1 MTPTEQDLQ
10 DVSAALGARYR
21 VERLLGRG
29 GMGAVYL
36 ARDLQL
42 DRNVAVKLLPRDF
55 AADAMLRE
63 RFVRET
69 RVTASFSHPNIV
81 PVHAVEE
88 REGLLAFVMGFV
100 EGETLAQR
108 VSRAGLLAPRECV
121 RMMQDIAYAL
131 AYAHGRGVVHRD
143 IKPDNIMLERAT
155 GRALLMDFG
164 VSRGVNA
171 TAANP
176 AMTRVGESVGTPEFM
191 SPEQAA
197 GEELDGRSDLYSLG
211 LAAYFALLGRPAFSG
226 DSAQRLL
233 VRQLTEVVPP
243 LATLRADLPAPLAAA
258 VDRCLAKDREARFVD
273 AGALVEALDVANA
286 AAPEVPIAIRL
297 FAQEAA
303 TLGLTLTLAMVFI
316 WTYGASVVSRTG
328 SLDPLI
334 PVVVL
339 IAVLSMRVAQTFSEA
354 KRLFAQ
360 GFTLADVMRGFQA
373 GLDERESRRQ
383 QLRGDAA
390 TRRAR
395 KRTLVVATL
404 LLLAGPLFLWWAL
417 QFRVALGPGRY
428 MTPLPGLMLLLTGLL
443 FFGFALPLLMRS
455 PFRRPLSERMFR
467 AVWIGFPGRLFL
479 GAAARR
485 AGRSPSSGA
494 GGARAAIQPVVPVV
508 AAASAV
514 PLPTPA
520 APVLPAPTPLRGDHA
535 DRLASLEARIA
546 QLERTVTR
554 AG

>member
-1 MTPTEQDLQ
+1 MSATEQELR
-10 DVSAALGARYR
+10 DVSAALGGRYQ

-42 DRNVAVKLLPRDF
+42 DRNVAVKVLPRDF
-55 AADAMLRE
+55 AADALLRE

-88 REGLLAFVMGFV
+88 GEGLLAFVMGYV

-108 VSRAGLLAPRECV
+108 VARAGPLVPRECV

-131 AYAHGRGVVHRD
+131 AYAHGRGTVHRD

-171 TAANP
+171 TPANP

-197 GEELDGRSDLYSLG
+197 GEALDGRSDLYSLG
-211 LAAYFALLGRPAFSG
+211 LTAYFALLGRNAYSG

-243 LATLRADLPAPLAAA
+243 LSTLRGDLPAPLADA
-258 VDRCLAKDREARFVD
+258 VDRCLAKDRESRFAD
-273 AGALVEALDVANA
+273 AQALVEALDVANA
-286 AAPEVPIAIRL
+286 AAPEMPVAIRV

-303 TLGLTLTLAMVFI
+303 TLGIVITFMLLFMWVFVLTVVRGSDSDDPFI
-316 WTYGASVVSRTG
+316 
-328 SLDPLI
+328 PL
-334 PVVVL
+334 VVL
-339 IAVLSMRVAQTFSEA
+339 AAVISTRLAQTFSEA
-354 KRLFAQ
+354 RRLFAQ
-360 GFTLADVMRGFQA
+360 GFSVQDVLRGFQA
-373 GLDERESRRQ
+373 GIDERESQRA
-383 QLRGDAA
+383 QLRLNTA
-390 TRRAR
+390 TQRAR
-395 KRTLVVATL
+395 TRTLVVASL
-404 LLLAGPLFLWWAL
+404 MLAAAPVFIWGAL
-417 QFRVALGPGRY
+417 QLRVRVGPTRW
-428 MTPLPGLMLLLTGLL
+428 MTPMPGIVMLVTGLL
-443 FFGFALPLLMRS
+443 FIGFSMPLLMRS
-455 PFRRPLSERMFR
+455 PFRKPASERLFKAFWM
-467 AVWIGFPGRLFL
+467 GLPGRLFFS
-479 GAAARR
+479 AAAR
-485 AGRSPSSGA
+485 GA
-494 GGARAAIQPVVPVV
+494 AKASNAYLTTSARAPVRK
-508 AAASAV
+508 ASR
-514 PLPTPA
+514 
-520 APVLPAPTPLRGDHA
+520 PAPAPPVFSPARVDA

-546 QLERTVTR
+546 QLEKSVTR
-554 AG
+554 VG

>member
-1 MTPTEQDLQ
+1 MSATEQDLL
-10 DVSAALGARYR
+10 DVSATLGGRYR

-42 DRNVAVKLLPRDF
+42 DRLVAVKILPRDF
-55 AADAMLRE
+55 AADVMLRE

-69 RVTASFSHPNIV
+69 RVAASFSHPNIV

-108 VSRAGLLAPRECV
+108 VARAGPLTPRECV
-121 RMMQDIAYAL
+121 RTMQDIAYAL

-171 TAANP
+171 GPAAP

-211 LAAYFALLGRPAFSG
+211 LTAYFALLGRNAYSG
-226 DSAQRLL
+226 DSVQRLL
-233 VRQLTEVVPP
+233 VRQLTEAVPP
-243 LATLRADLPAPLAAA
+243 LATLRSDLPPALASA
-258 VDRCLAKDREARFVD
+258 VDRCLSKNRDSRFTD

-286 AAPEVPIAIRL
+286 AAPEVPVPIRL

-303 TLGLTLTLAMVFI
+303 TLGMVLTFMGLFLWF
-316 WTYGASVVSRTG
+316 YSVTVLRKAQSD
-328 SLDPLI
+328 DPLI
-334 PVVVL
+334 PLVVIV
-339 IAVLSMRVAQTFSEA
+339 AVIFMRVAQTFTEA
-354 KRLFAQ
+354 RRLFAQ
-360 GFTLADVMRGFQA
+360 GFTVGEVMRGMQA
-373 GLDERESRRQ
+373 SVAEREERRV
-383 QLRGDAA
+383 QLRTDDA

-395 KRTLVVATL
+395 RRTVVMASLMLATVPLLAWGAFQFRKQIGPHEYYTSLPGVILLFSALLNVGFAVPL
-404 LLLAGPLFLWWAL
+404 LLRSPLRASPGERL
-417 QFRVALGPGRY
+417 FRLTWLGWPGR
-428 MTPLPGLMLLLTGLL
+428 
-443 FFGFALPLLMRS
+443 A
-455 PFRRPLSERMFR
+455 
-467 AVWIGFPGRLFL
+467 FL
-479 GAAARR
+479 NAAARR
-485 AGRSPSSGA
+485 AAKSA
-494 GGARAAIQPVVPVV
+494 GSARVV
-508 AAASAV
+508 ATPMVAPQSVVAPEAIMPPVAV
-514 PLPTPA
+514 AQQSTAMEL
-520 APVLPAPTPLRGDHA
+520 VNV
-535 DRLASLEARIA
+535 DRLAKLEARVE
-546 QLERTVTR
+546 QLERSASRV
-554 AG
+554 